1 MSLIV
6 LYWILLV
13 VMAVGVVGACV
24 PGLPGAS
31 LILIGTLVWGLAA
44 GFAGVGWALGTVIVV
59 LGLSFVIDYLAAYLG
74 AKRVGASTW
83 GQVGAIA
90 GMILGFLGLLPALP
104 VGGPLA
110 GILLG
115 AIAGG
120 FLGEFLYR
128 RDLDAGP
135 RTVLAL
141 KVSLAIVV
149 GTLIGNIL
157 EGLLALVAVAVFV
170 LTTWST
176 VMAG

>member
-1 MSLIV
+1 MSLIL

-13 VMAVGVVGACV
+13 VMAVGVVGAFV

-31 LILIGTLVWGLAA
+31 LILIGTIVWGILT
-44 GFAGVGWALGTVIVV
+44 GFAGVEWALGTVIVV
-59 LGLSFVIDYLAAYLG
+59 LALSFVINYLAAYLG
-74 AKRVGASTW
+74 AKRVGASLW
-83 GQVGAIA
+83 GQVGAIV
-90 GMILGFLGLLPALP
+90 GMGLGFFGLLPALP

-128 RDLDAGP
+128 RELDIAP
-135 RTVLAL
+135 RTALAV

-157 EGLLALVAVAVFV
+157 EGLLALIAMGVFI

-176 VMAG
+176 VNAF

>member
-1 MSLIV
+1 MSLIL
-6 LYWILLV
+6 LYWILLA
-13 VMAVGVVGACV
+13 VMAVGVIGAFV

-31 LILIGTLVWGLAA
+31 LILIGTAIWGLTT
-44 GFAGVGWALGTVIVV
+44 GFANISWALITVIVV
-59 LGLSFVIDYLAAYLG
+59 LVLSFVIDYLAAYLG
-74 AKRVGASTW
+74 AKRVGASLW
-83 GQVGAIA
+83 GQVGAIV
-90 GMILGFLGLLPALP
+90 GMVLGFLGLLPALP
-104 VGGPLA
+104 IGGPLA

-128 RDLDAGP
+128 RELDITP
-135 RTVLAL
+135 RTILAS

-157 EGLLALVAVAVFV
+157 EGVLALVAMGVFI

-176 VMAG
+176 VNGV